1 MDKDLI
7 EASRE
12 LSAENIYHLV
22 RDAYNRVN
30 HDYLQKQID
39 IVSEYLTDDQKE
51 EIRKQGIFKI

>member
-1 MDKDLI
+1 MDKELI

-12 LSAENIYHLV
+12 LFAENIYYLV

-39 IVSEYLTDDQKE
+39 IVSEYLTDEQKE